1 MTLPAFPAERG
12 RARACMRYRSI
23 AGTRRRRPQLSIDRP
38 ISCPGWLSSKPAGRR
53 WSMSRP
59 TDGRTDTQPLHRPC
73 SAQYA
78 GSVNNQLI
86 STHHLDWPSTPSD
99 NLWKLIY
106 LATEA
111 LSDSIEFIG
120 AIEISLSIYL
130 FHKCDGWVTLSNLIH
145 SNVPV
150 ETVVY
155 VRLSYTVNLQ
165 LVSRVAK
172 SLWLFN
178 LTYMLY
184 HWSCSYTKDHLVMRH
199 GRFVLMIISSELI
212 DATDRRTDE
221 SRIYGST

>member
-1 MTLPAFPAERG
+1 MTLLAFPAERG

-111 LSDSIEFIG
+111 LSDSVEFIG

-130 FHKCDGWVTLSNLIH
+130 SISQVRWLSDLEQFNWFECASGNSGLRTTFVH
-145 SNVPV
+145 CKPA
-150 ETVVY
+150 
-155 VRLSYTVNLQ
+155 
-165 LVSRVAK
+165 VSFACGK
-172 SLWLFN
+172 KF
-178 LTYMLY
+178 
-184 HWSCSYTKDHLVMRH
+184 
-199 GRFVLMIISSELI
+199 MII
-212 DATDRRTDE
+212 
-221 SRIYGST
+221 